1 MTTTALGTTSTRTV
15 ARTASIRSR
24 MARLILVTALLDLAA
39 ITAAAT
45 AAIGIKFGYG
55 TWPPTGI
62 EWLTGVPL
70 IDFGWIVPVWM
81 LSLVLADSYSR
92 RQFARGTD
100 EFKCV
105 VRGSVGAAGLVAM
118 LAYLVNYDM
127 SRGYFA
133 VAMVLGTTALLAE
146 RFTVRQVVTRL
157 RVRHQLLHRVVVV
170 GDAQSVAE
178 LHSALSRQ
186 PELGYGV
193 VGACVPEP
201 APDLPVPFLGK
212 PEHAARMC
220 RAHEADT
227 LLIASGS
234 YGSSVDLRQVG
245 WDLEGTD
252 IDLIVVPNLIDVA
265 GPRIHMRPVAGL
277 PFVHVEPPQ
286 VARAMRW
293 SKAAFDRIGSLA
305 LITALL
311 PVFVAVAVAIKLDD
325 RGPLFY
331 RHRRIGL
338 NGQEFGVWK
347 FRSMSVGAD
356 RAHALLLDGHGADAL
371 LFKLAHDPR
380 VTRVGSFLRRYSL
393 DELPQLLNVLA
404 GQMSLV
410 GPRPQ
415 VAAEVASYT
424 DSMYHRLKVRPGLT
438 GLWQVSGRSNLSQ
451 PESARL
457 DLYYVENWTMAGDL
471 TILARTVRAV
481 LKHEG
486 AY

>member
-1 MTTTALGTTSTRTV
+1 MTTTALSSPAVRTTVRP
-15 ARTASIRSR
+15 ASIRSR
-24 MARLILVTALLDLAA
+24 MARLIVVTALLDLVTVAL
-39 ITAAAT
+39 AAT
-45 AAIGIKFGYG
+45 TAIGIKFGYG

-70 IDFGWIVPVWM
+70 VDFGWIVPVWM
-81 LSLVLADSYSR
+81 LSLALADAYSR
-92 RQFARGTD
+92 RQFAQGTD

-105 VRGSVGAAGLVAM
+105 LRGSVGAAGAIAM
-118 LAYLVNYDM
+118 LAYLINYDM

-133 VAMVLGTTALLAE
+133 IAWALGTAGLLLE
-146 RFTVRQVVTRL
+146 RFAVRAAVTHL
-157 RVRHQLLHRVVVV
+157 RVSRQLLHRVVVV
-170 GDAQSVAE
+170 GDALSVAE
-178 LHSALSRQ
+178 LHSALARQ

-193 VGACVPEP
+193 VGACVPEA
-201 APDLPVPFLGK
+201 APDLPVPVLGD
-212 PEHAARMC
+212 PRHAARLC
-220 RAHEADT
+220 REHEADT

-277 PFVHVEPPQ
+277 PFLHVEPPQ

-293 SKAAFDRIGSLA
+293 GKAAFDRIGSLA

-311 PVFVAVAVAIKLDD
+311 PVFIAVAVAIKLDG

-347 FRSMSVGAD
+347 FRSMSVDAD
-356 RAHALLLDGHGADAL
+356 RAHGSLLDAHGADAL
-371 LFKLAHDPR
+371 LFKLADDPR
-380 VTRVGSFLRRYSL
+380 ITRVGSFLRRYSL

-424 DSMYHRLKVRPGLT
+424 DSMHHRLKVRPGLT

-471 TILARTVRAV
+471 AILARTVRAV

>member
-1 MTTTALGTTSTRTV
+1 
-15 ARTASIRSR
+15 
-24 MARLILVTALLDLAA
+24 MARLIVVTALLDLAA
-39 ITAAAT
+39 ISAAAMV
-45 AAIGIKFGYG
+45 AIGIKFGYG

-70 IDFGWIVPVWM
+70 IDFGWIAPVWM

-105 VRGSVGAAGLVAM
+105 VRGSAGAAGLVAM

-133 VAMVLGTTALLAE
+133 LAMVLGTTALLAE
-146 RFTVRQVVTRL
+146 RFAVRQVVIRL

-170 GDAQSVAE
+170 GDAQSVSE

-193 VGACVPEP
+193 VGACVP
-201 APDLPVPFLGK
+201 APTTDLPVPFLGS
-212 PEHAARMC
+212 PDHAARLC
-220 RAHEADT
+220 REHEADT

-277 PFVHVEPPQ
+277 PFLHVEPPQ

-293 SKAAFDRIGSLA
+293 GKSAFDRVGSLLLLA
-305 LITALL
+305 ALL
-311 PVFVAVAVAIKLDD
+311 PVFLAVAVAVKLDD
-325 RGPLFY
+325 RGPVFY

-347 FRSMSVGAD
+347 FRSMVTDAHDVHAD
-356 RAHALLLDGHGADAL
+356 LLDKHRRDAL
-371 LFKLAHDPR
+371 LFKLADDPR
-380 VTRVGSFLRRYSL
+380 ITRVGGFLRKYSV

-415 VAAEVASYT
+415 VEAEVASYNH
-424 DSMYHRLKVRPGLT
+424 SMHRRLLVRPGMT
-438 GLWQVSGRSNLSQ
+438 GLWQVSGRSDLTSD
-451 PESARL
+451 ESARL
-457 DLYYVENWTMAGDL
+457 DLYYVENWSMAGDL
-471 TILARTVRAV
+471 MILARTIRAV
-481 LKHEG
+481 LRHDG

>member
-1 MTTTALGTTSTRTV
+1 
-15 ARTASIRSR
+15 
-24 MARLILVTALLDLAA
+24 MARLILVTALLDLVA
-39 ITAAAT
+39 ISAAAMV
-45 AAIGIKFGYG
+45 AIGIKFGYG

-81 LSLVLADSYSR
+81 VSLVLADSYSR

-105 VRGSVGAAGLVAM
+105 VRGSAGAAGLVAM

-133 VAMVLGTTALLAE
+133 LAIVLGTTALLAE
-146 RFTVRQVVTRL
+146 RFAVRQVVIRL

-170 GDAQSVAE
+170 GDAQSVSE

-201 APDLPVPFLGK
+201 TTDLPVPFLGN
-212 PEHAARMC
+212 PDHAARLC
-220 RAHEADT
+220 REHEADT

-277 PFVHVEPPQ
+277 PFLHVEPPQ

-293 SKAAFDRIGSLA
+293 GKAAFDRIGSLLLLA
-305 LITALL
+305 ALL
-311 PVFVAVAVAIKLDD
+311 PVFVAVAAAIKLDD

-347 FRSMSVGAD
+347 FRSMSVDAD
-356 RAHALLLDGHGADAL
+356 RAHASLLDAHGADAL
-371 LFKLAHDPR
+371 LFKLADDPR
-380 VTRVGSFLRRYSL
+380 ITRVGGFLRKYSV

-415 VAAEVASYT
+415 VEAEVASYNH
-424 DSMYHRLKVRPGLT
+424 SMHRRLLVRPGMT
-438 GLWQVSGRSNLSQ
+438 GLWQVSGRSDLTSD
-451 PESARL
+451 ESARL
-457 DLYYVENWTMAGDL
+457 DLYYVENWSMAGDL
-471 TILARTVRAV
+471 MILARTIRAV
-481 LKHEG
+481 LRHDG

>member
-1 MTTTALGTTSTRTV
+1 MTTTALATRQTQTV
-15 ARTASIRSR
+15 AMPAAIRGR
-24 MARLILVTALLDLAA
+24 MARLILLTSLLDLLVVSL
-39 ITAAAT
+39 AAT
-45 AAIGIKFGYG
+45 AAIGVKFGYG

-62 EWLTGVPL
+62 EWLTGIPL

-81 LSLVLADSYSR
+81 MSLVLADAYSR

-105 VRGSVGAAGLVAM
+105 VRGSVGAAGVVAM

-133 VAMVLGTTALLAE
+133 LAWALGTTGLLVE
-146 RFTVRQVVTRL
+146 RFAVRQAVTRL
-157 RVRHQLLHRVVVV
+157 RVHHQLLQRVVVV
-170 GDAQSVAE
+170 GDAQAVTE
-178 LHSALSRQ
+178 LHSALTRR

-201 APDLPVPFLGK
+201 APDLPVPLLGN
-212 PEHAARMC
+212 PEHAARLC
-220 RAHEADT
+220 REHEADT
-227 LLIASGS
+227 LLIANGS

-277 PFVHVEPPQ
+277 PFLHVEPPQ

-293 SKAAFDRIGSLA
+293 GKAAFDRLGSLFLLA
-305 LITALL
+305 TLL

-325 RGPLFY
+325 GGPLFF

-338 NGQEFGVWK
+338 NGHEFGVWK
-347 FRSMSVGAD
+347 FRSMAVDAEREHAD
-356 RAHALLLDGHGADAL
+356 LLDEHSCDAL
-371 LFKLAHDPR
+371 LFKLANDPR
-380 VTRVGSFLRRYSL
+380 VTRVGGFLRRYSL

-415 VAAEVASYT
+415 VAAEVASYNR
-424 DSMYHRLKVRPGLT
+424 SMHRRLLVRPGMT
-438 GLWQVSGRSNLSQ
+438 GLWQVSGRSDLSSS
-451 PESARL
+451 ESARL

-471 TILARTVRAV
+471 MILARTIRAV
-481 LKHEG
+481 LRHDG

>member
-1 MTTTALGTTSTRTV
+1 MTTTALSSPAVRTT
-15 ARTASIRSR
+15 ARPASIRGR
-24 MARLILVTALLDLAA
+24 MARVIAVTALLDLVTMSLAA
-39 ITAAAT
+39 V
-45 AAIGIKFGYG
+45 AAIGVKFGYG

-62 EWLTGVPL
+62 EWRTGVPL

-81 LSLVLADSYSR
+81 LSLALADAYSR
-92 RQFARGTD
+92 RQFAQGTD

-105 VRGSVGAAGLVAM
+105 LRGSVMAAGAIAM
-118 LAYLVNYDM
+118 LAYLINYDM

-133 VAMVLGTTALLAE
+133 IAWSLGTAGLLLE
-146 RFTVRQVVTRL
+146 RFAVRAVVTRL
-157 RVRHQLLHRVVVV
+157 RVKSQLLHRVVVV

-178 LHSALSRQ
+178 LHSALARQ

-193 VGACVPEP
+193 VGACVPDSS
-201 APDLPVPFLGK
+201 ADLPVPVLGN
-212 PEHAARMC
+212 PEHAARLC
-220 RAHEADT
+220 REHEADT

-277 PFVHVEPPQ
+277 PFLHVEPPQ

-293 SKAAFDRIGSLA
+293 GKAAFDRIGSLA
-305 LITALL
+305 LIFALL
-311 PVFVAVAVAIKLDD
+311 PVLVAVALAIKFDD

-347 FRSMSVGAD
+347 FRSMSVDAD
-356 RAHALLLDGHGADAL
+356 RAHAALLDSHGADAL
-371 LFKLAHDPR
+371 LFKLTDDPR
-380 VTRVGSFLRRYSL
+380 VTRVGSYLRRYSL

-424 DSMYHRLKVRPGLT
+424 DSMHHRLKVRPGLT

-471 TILARTVRAV
+471 AILARTVRAV